1 MDPRVVRLA
10 LATAIALAGCAEPE
24 PSAQPRPATTV
35 FSPRAAPQAAPVDR
49 GDSGA
54 ELQTTPDPTALE
66 EILAAAPRT
75 GARPT
80 GPDGGT
86 LVGTVTDAGD
96 EPRDAGAPA
105 PDAAAPKAEARVEA
119 GEPEVQPGLPSPA
132 IERAARAQ
140 LYYPLTTRCKDKGGK
155 ILPPDAIQ
163 LNFRIDADGYVV
175 PSSIS
180 AIATDPRHEDAASC
194 MRRELGA
201 ATFRAPAAARGAG
214 TWVNVTLPSVD

>member
-1 MDPRVVRLA
+1 MDPRRVRLA

-24 PSAQPRPATTV
+24 PSPQPRPPTTA
-35 FSPRAAPQAAPVDR
+35 FSPQAVPQAAPAAR

-66 EILAAAPRT
+66 EILAASPKA

-86 LVGTVTDAGD
+86 LVGTVTDA
-96 EPRDAGAPA
+96 DAGPADAAAPA
-105 PDAAAPKAEARVEA
+105 PDAALPKAEARVLA

-140 LYYPLTTRCKDKGGK
+140 LYYPLTTRCKDRDGK
-155 ILPPDAIQ
+155 ILPPDAIV
-163 LNFRIDADGYVV
+163 LRFRIDPDGYVV

-180 AIATDPRHEDAASC
+180 AIATDPRHEDAANC

-201 ATFRAPAAARGAG
+201 ATFRAPAASRGAG
-214 TWVNVTLPSVD
+214 TSVNITLPSVD